1 MNPYHYVLSLR
12 LRHPTVDLS
21 VATSRLGLVPTRM
34 WRVGVP
40 RTDINGAALS
50 GVYAESYWTAPLLN
64 AVKLLSTKVSL
75 DESLV
80 EVVCQLG
87 PHRDFLVSLRNS
99 GGTCACSVG
108 VFASANFGIEIP
120 AALMQRLVELGI
132 DLGLDAYP

>member
-1 MNPYHYVLSLR
+1 MPKH
-12 LRHPTVDLS
+12 T
-21 VATSRLGLVPTRM
+21 
-34 WRVGVP
+34 WRVGAP

-64 AVKLLSTKVSL
+64 AEKLLSTKVSL
-75 DESLV
+75 DVSLV
-80 EVVCQLG
+80 EVVQQLG
-87 PHRDFLVSLRNS
+87 AHRGFIVSLRNS

-132 DLGLDAYP
+132 DLWLDVYP

>member
-1 MNPYHYVLSLR
+1 M
-12 LRHPTVDLS
+12 DLS
-21 VATSRLGLVPTRM
+21 DATSRLGLVPTRV
-34 WRVGVP
+34 WRAGVA

-64 AVKLLSTKVSL
+64 AEKLLSTSVSL

-80 EVVCQLG
+80 EVVRQLD
-87 PHRDFLVSLRNS
+87 PHRQFLMSLRNS

-120 AALMQRLVELGI
+120 AALMQGLVGLGI
-132 DLGLDAYP
+132 DLWIDAYP

>member
-1 MNPYHYVLSLR
+1 M
-12 LRHPTVDLS
+12 DLS
-21 VATSRLGLVPTRM
+21 DATSRLGLVPTRV

-64 AVKLLSTKVSL
+64 AEKLLSTKVSL

-80 EVVCQLG
+80 EVVRQLD
-87 PHRDFLVSLRNS
+87 PHRQFLVALRNS

-120 AALMQRLVELGI
+120 AALMQGLVDLGI
-132 DLGLDAYP
+132 DLWLDAHP